1 MGLVF
6 LAEHTRVGRKVTLK
20 ILAPEFAS
28 AGVALPAVTLST
40 RVVGLG
46 RLELPTSPLSGV
58 RSNHL
63 SYRPT
68 ARQEVLVT
76 LNHDSGPRMM
86 WSSGAGKAR

>member
-28 AGVALPAVTLST
+28 ADVALPAVTLST

-46 RLELPTSPLSGV
+46 RLELPTSPLSVVTG
-58 RSNHL
+58 RSATICDSVL
-63 SYRPT
+63 RP
-68 ARQEVLVT
+68 AI
-76 LNHDSGPRMM
+76 DAA
-86 WSSGAGKAR
+86 SGAVGVVTTRCQLRPILI